1 MKPERRLLVT
11 PLTLE
16 VVRDPAH
23 LEHIKSEWTRFAA
36 GLDNLTP
43 FQLPDWQIAWW
54 RHFGAGRL
62 HVMLFRGMDALAGIV
77 PLYLNTDQGRAS
89 LKLTG
94 SGIAGY
100 GEPPIAPSQRAQVMS
115 LLKGHLL
122 GNSAWEVCDWRD
134 VAMNSPL
141 AGLQLGDAF
150 ELRTAPDSHWSE
162 VPIEGNFHQYWD
174 GRPFALR
181 RNFLKYL
188 DKASSLDRPRFE
200 VVTQADPEFVNAVIR
215 LETDQAAAFAQAKDG
230 APAFLADLARTFDDA
245 DMLRIFALRFN
256 GKLVAALLAFVYK
269 NTLYAFAGGHE
280 PEFEAQGFG
289 RLLLFETLRH
299 AFEQRHRAWNFLR
312 GNEAYKLLW
321 GARIMPTARI
331 AVERKA
337 GTPVQLQ

>member
-23 LEHIKSEWTRFAA
+23 LEHIKREWTRFAA
-36 GLDNLTP
+36 ALENVTP
-43 FQLPDWQIAWW
+43 FQLPEWQIAWW

-62 HVMLFRGMDALAGIV
+62 HIMLFRNMDALAGIV
-77 PLYLNTDQGRAS
+77 PLYLNTEQGRMS

-94 SGIAGY
+94 SAMASY
-100 GEPPIAPSQRAQVMS
+100 LEPPIAPTQRAPVMS

-122 GNSAWEVCDWRD
+122 GNGAWEVCDWRE

-141 AGLQLGDAF
+141 AGLQLGDSF
-150 ELRTAPDSHWSE
+150 ELRTATDGHWSE
-162 VPIEGNFHQYWD
+162 VPIQGTFQHYWD
-174 GRPFALR
+174 ERPFALR

-188 DKASSLDRPRFE
+188 DKAATLDRPRFE
-200 VVTQADPEFVNAVIR
+200 FVTQADPEFVNALIR
-215 LETDQAAAFAQAKDG
+215 LESDRAALFAQAKDG
-230 APAFLADLARTFDDA
+230 AAAFLSDLARIFDDA
-245 DMLRIFALRFN
+245 DMLRIFGLRFH
-256 GKLVAALLAFVYK
+256 GKIVAALLAFVYR

-289 RLLLFETLRH
+289 RLLLFESLRH
-299 AFEQRHRAWNFLR
+299 AFEQGYRAWNFLG

-331 AVERKA
+331 LIERK
-337 GTPVQLQ
+337 TSIPPQLQ